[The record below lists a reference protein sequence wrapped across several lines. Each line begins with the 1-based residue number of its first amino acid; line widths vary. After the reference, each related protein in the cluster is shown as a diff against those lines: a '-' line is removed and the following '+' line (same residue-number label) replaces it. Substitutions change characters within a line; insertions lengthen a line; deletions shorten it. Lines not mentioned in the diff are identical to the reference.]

1 LFVESAKYKEKV
13 TFIMEMIEDNRKE
26 NPEIVKNEI
35 EKKRKFY
42 DGNLKHM

>member
-1 LFVESAKYKEKV
+1 
-13 TFIMEMIEDNRKE
+13 MEMIEDNRKE